1 MTDKIVAYHCRHCG
15 APVDPEQEI
24 CGFCNKPVQYNGR
37 VGKRM
42 ARVLIDSGNDFVY
55 FDQITEIESQPIQ
68 NEISYR
74 TADGYLH
81 RVIENPRYDIS
92 VKMPM
97 TERSMEL
104 LSTLN
109 FKKRYTVKIEIANI
123 QTYEMQTFIEPQM
136 PDISLNEI
144 VMNELKLYQDSD
156 IKNYFLKVPDGVFCP
171 NCGALLKSR
180 YGACDYCNG
189 WVEYLGQGW

>member
-1 MTDKIVAYHCRHCG
+1 MDKIIAYHCRHCG

-24 CGFCNKPVQYNGR
+24 CGFCNKPIQYNGR

-55 FDQITEIESQPIQ
+55 FDQITEIETQSRYD
-68 NEISYR
+68 EIDASFM
-74 TADGYLH
+74 TPDGHLH
-81 RVIENPRYDIS
+81 RVIGSPKNDFTVR
-92 VKMPM
+92 MPM
-97 TERSMEL
+97 TDRSAEL

-109 FKKRYTVKIEIANI
+109 FGKRYTVKIELANI
-123 QTYEMQTFIEPQM
+123 QTYEMQTYIEPQM
-136 PDISLNEI
+136 PDIKQDCI

-189 WVEYLGQGW
+189 WVEYTG

>member
-1 MTDKIVAYHCRHCG
+1 MENKIIAYHCRHCG

-24 CGFCNKPVQYNGR
+24 CGFCNKPIQYNGR

-55 FDQITEIESQPIQ
+55 FDQITEIESEPIQ

-81 RVIENPRYDIS
+81 RIVENPRYDIA

-97 TERSMEL
+97 TERSAEL
-104 LSTLN
+104 LSTLD

-123 QTYEMQTFIEPQM
+123 QTYEMKTYLEPQM
-136 PDISLNEI
+136 PDISIN
-144 VMNELKLYQDSD
+144 QASD
-156 IKNYFLKVPDGVFCP
+156 IKNYFLEIPNGVFCP

-189 WVEYLGQGW
+189 WVEYLGQGR

>member
-1 MTDKIVAYHCRHCG
+1 MDKIIAYHCRHCG

-24 CGFCNKPVQYNGR
+24 CGFCNKPIQYNGR

-55 FDQITEIESQPIQ
+55 FDQITEIETQSRYD
-68 NEISYR
+68 EIDASFM
-74 TADGYLH
+74 TPDGHLH
-81 RVIENPRYDIS
+81 RVIGSLKNDFTVR
-92 VKMPM
+92 MPM
-97 TERSMEL
+97 TDRSAEL

-109 FKKRYTVKIEIANI
+109 FGKRYTVKIELANI
-123 QTYEMQTFIEPQM
+123 QTYEMQTYIEPQM
-136 PDISLNEI
+136 PDIKQDCI

-189 WVEYLGQGW
+189 WVEYTG